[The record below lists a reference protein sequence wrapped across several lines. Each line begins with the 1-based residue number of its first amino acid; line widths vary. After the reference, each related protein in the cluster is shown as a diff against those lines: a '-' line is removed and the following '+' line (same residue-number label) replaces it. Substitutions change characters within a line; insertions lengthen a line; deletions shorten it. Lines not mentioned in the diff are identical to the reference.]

1 MTIEELNQLLAAE
14 DSSAA
19 INELKNGRT
28 TSTPEAEQYLKELNP
43 ATHDVMDA
51 AKRKDKWVKVDVSDE
66 TDVTEEDE
74 TKTKKIVTGKDGEQ
88 QHLRIERVARVA
100 LAIQKLIVKRAV
112 AFTFGNP
119 VTLNAEPEE
128 GTKESEV
135 LRAVQRV
142 LFETK
147 SRTINRKIARSIFSS
162 TEAAELWYPVEVPTT
177 KYGFKSKFKLRVAV
191 FSPLNGDK
199 LYPYFDETGDM
210 LAFSREYVIKDN
222 KGKTTT
228 YFETY
233 TDTDIRK
240 WEQTT
245 AGWVMLDGYPKQN
258 QIGKIPVI
266 YGSQPAVEWADVQNL
281 IDRLEKLLSNFAD
294 TNDYHASPKIVTKGD
309 ILGWAKKGEA
319 GAVIEMDENGSAEYL
334 SWAQAPESV
343 KLEIETLL
351 RFIYTITQTPD
362 ISFDSVKGISAVSG
376 VALKLLFMDAH
387 LKVQDKMEI
396 FDDYL
401 QRRLAIIQAFLKQ
414 MNAGA
419 KDFVAACDSLIIEPE
434 IVPFMIEDEASKV
447 NLILAAAGQKAIISR
462 KTAVQTLGWVK
473 DSDAEIEQIEA
484 EESAVSY
491 ADLLGQEPTN

>member
-14 DSSAA
+14 NQSTA
-19 INELKNGRT
+19 INELKNGRI
-28 TSTPEAEQYLKELNP
+28 TSIPEAEQYITELDP
-43 ATHDVMDA
+43 EKHDVMDPI
-51 AKRKDKWVKVDVSDE
+51 KRKDKWVKVDTSDNE
-66 TDVTEEDE
+66 GIADE
-74 TKTKKIVTGKDGEQ
+74 QAESTKIITGSNGERTT
-88 QHLRIERVARVA
+88 LRPEKVARVA
-100 LAIQKLIVKRAV
+100 LAIQKLIVKRAI

-128 GTKESEV
+128 GTQEEEV
-135 LRAVQRV
+135 FKAVRRV
-142 LFETK
+142 LFDAK
-147 SRTINRKIARSIFSS
+147 GRTINRKIARAIFSS
-162 TEAAELWYPVEVPTT
+162 TEAAELWYPVEKPNT
-177 KYGFKSKFKLRVAV
+177 KYGFNSKFKLRVAV
-191 FSPLNGDK
+191 FSPLKGDK

-210 LAFSREYVIKDN
+210 LAFSREYTVKDN
-222 KGKTTT
+222 KGITHT

-233 TDTDIRK
+233 TEKEHRK
-240 WEQTT
+240 WELTT
-245 AGWVMLDGYPKQN
+245 SSWVLIEGYPKKN

-266 YGSQPAVEWADVQNL
+266 YGCQPEVEWADVQNL

-294 TNDYHASPKIVTKGD
+294 TNDYHASPKIVTKGE

-376 VALKLLFMDAH
+376 IALKLLFMDAH

-401 QRRLAIIQAFLKQ
+401 QRRLSIIQAFLKQ
-414 MNAGA
+414 MNIANKQFA
-419 KDFVAACDSLIIEPE
+419 AACDSLIIEPE
-434 IVPFMIEDEASKV
+434 IVPYMIEDEASKV
-447 NLILAAAGQKAIISR
+447 NLLLAATGQKAISSR
-462 KTAVQTLGWVK
+462 KTAVQTLGWVN
-473 DSDAEIEQIEA
+473 DSEAEIAQIEA
-484 EESAVSY
+484 EENAVGY
-491 ADLLGQEPTN
+491 ADITAQEPTL

>member
-1 MTIEELNQLLAAE
+1 MTIEELNQLLATE

-28 TSTPEAEQYLKELNP
+28 TSTPEAEHYLKELNP

-74 TKTKKIVTGKDGEQ
+74 TKTKKVVTGKNGEQ

-135 LRAVQRV
+135 LKAVQRV

-147 SRTINRKIARSIFSS
+147 SRTINRKIARSIFSG

-191 FSPLNGDK
+191 FSPLNGDL

-222 KGKTTT
+222 KGRTTT

-240 WEQTT
+240 WEASSRVGRRSEPYRPLGKTT
-245 AGWVMLDGYPKQN
+245 FQLRRYQRLPRKPEDSNKGRNIGLGEEGRSRSRYRNGRKRKRGILVLGAGT
-258 QIGKIPVI
+258 GK
-266 YGSQPAVEWADVQNL
+266 
-281 IDRLEKLLSNFAD
+281 R
-294 TNDYHASPKIVTKGD
+294 
-309 ILGWAKKGEA
+309 
-319 GAVIEMDENGSAEYL
+319 
-334 SWAQAPESV
+334 
-343 KLEIETLL
+343 
-351 RFIYTITQTPD
+351 
-362 ISFDSVKGISAVSG
+362 
-376 VALKLLFMDAH
+376 
-387 LKVQDKMEI
+387 
-396 FDDYL
+396 
-401 QRRLAIIQAFLKQ
+401 
-414 MNAGA
+414 
-419 KDFVAACDSLIIEPE
+419 
-434 IVPFMIEDEASKV
+434 
-447 NLILAAAGQKAIISR
+447 KA
-462 KTAVQTLGWVK
+462 
-473 DSDAEIEQIEA
+473 
-484 EESAVSY
+484 
-491 ADLLGQEPTN
+491 